1 MIKYMEVES
10 EEFGREWCNAN
21 GFDFIS
27 VDLDDFQRFVLCY
40 DDGNIEGMS
49 FEEEQY
55 YLKKLAD
62 LNEIWV
68 IASEDGINS
77 TMYKGLNKSYTF
89 RLADAKKYTKLDAQK
104 TAAIMTRRSKVG
116 RVWFGLRIK

>member
-1 MIKYMEVES
+1 MEVES

-104 TAAIMTRRSKVG
+104 TAAIMTKRSKVG